1 MGIYW
6 REVLL
11 MARTVRAK
19 RKSAATVRDGVF
31 QYAAGGC
38 RHHGS
43 CGYCVQNRT
52 FSRAD
57 VDWNNEVI
65 AAMDYESHNAFW
77 QDTWAK

>member
-1 MGIYW
+1 
-6 REVLL
+6 

-19 RKSAATVRDGVF
+19 RKSGAIVRDGVF

-57 VDWNNEVI
+57 SEWDKDLR
-65 AAMDYESHNAFW
+65 DYGWPDADPYYMMMES
-77 QDTWAK
+77 

>member
-1 MGIYW
+1 
-6 REVLL
+6 

-19 RKSAATVRDGVF
+19 RKSAATVRDGAF

-57 VDWNNEVI
+57 SDWNKDIEVYGWPDADPHYMI
-65 AAMDYESHNAFW
+65 MES
-77 QDTWAK
+77 